1 MHAVVA
7 NCYAVV
13 PLVQIMD
20 SLLELF
26 LIYFLVIIVKNM
38 PNMKYKFLFLILI
51 CVNSELF
58 LKGEQVK
65 KIVTCL
71 QFYCNSILSYLLTN
85 LQLDHYTLR
94 KDHLLDRGE

>member
-7 NCYAVV
+7 NCCAVV

-38 PNMKYKFLFLILI
+38 PNIKYKFLFLILI
-51 CVNSELF
+51 CANSELF
-58 LKGEQVK
+58 
-65 KIVTCL
+65 
-71 QFYCNSILSYLLTN
+71 
-85 LQLDHYTLR
+85 
-94 KDHLLDRGE
+94 

>member
-7 NCYAVV
+7 NCCAVV

-38 PNMKYKFLFLILI
+38 PNIKYKFLFLILI
-51 CVNSELF
+51 SANSELF
-58 LKGEQVK
+58 
-65 KIVTCL
+65 
-71 QFYCNSILSYLLTN
+71 
-85 LQLDHYTLR
+85 
-94 KDHLLDRGE
+94 

>member
-7 NCYAVV
+7 NCCAVLA

-38 PNMKYKFLFLILI
+38 PNIKYKFLFLILI

-58 LKGEQVK
+58 
-65 KIVTCL
+65 
-71 QFYCNSILSYLLTN
+71 
-85 LQLDHYTLR
+85 
-94 KDHLLDRGE
+94 

>member
-26 LIYFLVIIVKNM
+26 FIYFLVIIVKNM
-38 PNMKYKFLFLILI
+38 PNIKYKFLFLILI

-58 LKGEQVK
+58 
-65 KIVTCL
+65 
-71 QFYCNSILSYLLTN
+71 
-85 LQLDHYTLR
+85 
-94 KDHLLDRGE
+94 

>member
-7 NCYAVV
+7 NCCAVV

-38 PNMKYKFLFLILI
+38 PNIKYKFLFLILI
-51 CVNSELF
+51 CANSEL
-58 LKGEQVK
+58 LKGDQVK
-65 KIVTCL
+65 KLWHVYNFIVIL
-71 QFYCNSILSYLLTN
+71 FYPIY
-85 LQLDHYTLR
+85 
-94 KDHLLDRGE
+94 

>member
-7 NCYAVV
+7 NCCTVV

-20 SLLELF
+20 SLVELF

-38 PNMKYKFLFLILI
+38 PNIKYKFLFLILI

-58 LKGEQVK
+58 
-65 KIVTCL
+65 
-71 QFYCNSILSYLLTN
+71 
-85 LQLDHYTLR
+85 
-94 KDHLLDRGE
+94 

>member
-7 NCYAVV
+7 NCCAVV

-38 PNMKYKFLFLILI
+38 PNIKYKFLFLILI

-58 LKGEQVK
+58 
-65 KIVTCL
+65 
-71 QFYCNSILSYLLTN
+71 
-85 LQLDHYTLR
+85 
-94 KDHLLDRGE
+94 

>member
-38 PNMKYKFLFLILI
+38 PNIKYKFLFLILI

-58 LKGEQVK
+58 
-65 KIVTCL
+65 
-71 QFYCNSILSYLLTN
+71 
-85 LQLDHYTLR
+85 
-94 KDHLLDRGE
+94 

>member
-7 NCYAVV
+7 NCCTVV

-38 PNMKYKFLFLILI
+38 PNIKYKFLFLILI

-58 LKGEQVK
+58 
-65 KIVTCL
+65 
-71 QFYCNSILSYLLTN
+71 
-85 LQLDHYTLR
+85 
-94 KDHLLDRGE
+94 